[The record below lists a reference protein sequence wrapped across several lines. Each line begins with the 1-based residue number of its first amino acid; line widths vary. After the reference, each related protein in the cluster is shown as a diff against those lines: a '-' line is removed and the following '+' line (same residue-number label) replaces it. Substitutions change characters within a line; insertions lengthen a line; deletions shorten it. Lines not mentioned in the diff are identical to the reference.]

1 MDSDLEKLT
10 TENHGYHL
18 VDGHDA
24 SNLLDDNQ
32 LHFIG
37 GTPTTNGNPSS
48 KMINTLFD
56 ELLSGRK
63 ETDRYI
69 ISKNNDP
76 SMKNDIEQLKE
87 IELYR
92 PLRISDFASNYI
104 YDKKLKKII
113 KYW

>member
-24 SNLLDDNQ
+24 SNLLDNNQ

-37 GTPTTNGNPSS
+37 GTPTTNGDLSS
-48 KMINTLFD
+48 DITVPFD
-56 ELLSGRK
+56 EQLDGYK
-63 ETDRYI
+63 ENDRYI
-69 ISKNNDP
+69 IRKSNDP
-76 SMKNDIEQLKE
+76 IAKNDIEQLKE
-87 IELYR
+87 IEQYR
-92 PLRISDFASNYI
+92 PLRISDFVSNYI
-104 YDKKLKKII
+104 YDKKDEKII